1 MWNANWRVNEKLSDR
16 ENWFLPCRAIFIIK
30 MRIII
35 LLYISFSAGLC
46 NLQLIQSNRKIKDI
60 FWIKT
65 KALSRLPAVKVYYTL
80 CSSEE
85 AKKCLSRELRVAF
98 PTYFLGE
105 GNRYKPISPWTLS
118 KWPLGEHWG
127 SLSVHCQPNRAE
139 VAVSL
144 AGAVLSVLSH
154 VRYVQETLMLGKEQ
168 GVLHCWVEVSH
179 GRQGPTNSPA
189 LKQQLC
195 TELSSSTSRVPT
207 CTALRAYAAFKRK
220 AIARDTFK
228 KLPTNL

>member
-1 MWNANWRVNEKLSDR
+1 MWNANWRVNEKLSDH
-16 ENWFLPCRAIFIIK
+16 ENRFLPCRAIFIIK

-35 LLYISFSAGLC
+35 LLYIPFSAGLC

-65 KALSRLPAVKVYYTL
+65 KALSTLPAVTVYYIL

-85 AKKCLSRELRVAF
+85 AKKWLSRELRVAF

-105 GNRYKPISPWTLS
+105 GSRYKPILPWTPSRRPHSVSTEALCAADLREQRWHRPLQGLCSLCFLTYPMLKKLS
-118 KWPLGEHWG
+118 CW
-127 SLSVHCQPNRAE
+127 AE
-139 VAVSL
+139 GQDVA
-144 AGAVLSVLSH
+144 
-154 VRYVQETLMLGKEQ
+154 
-168 GVLHCWVEVSH
+168 HCWMEVSH

-189 LKQQLC
+189 FKQRVW
-195 TELSSSTSRVPT
+195 TELSSSTTLAVLT
-207 CTALRAYAAFKRK
+207 CTALCAYAAFKRK

-228 KLPTNL
+228 KLLTNL